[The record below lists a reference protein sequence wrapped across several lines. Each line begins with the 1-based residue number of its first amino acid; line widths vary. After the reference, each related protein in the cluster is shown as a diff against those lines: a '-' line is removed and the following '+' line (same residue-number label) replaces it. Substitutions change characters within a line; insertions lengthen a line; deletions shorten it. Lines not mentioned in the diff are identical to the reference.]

1 MEATGPNGPIGT
13 TVTINGSQYY
23 IIGKNR
29 IKITEHFP
37 AGGKQLD
44 ELISELIIHKIKENA
59 DRTA

>member
-1 MEATGPNGPIGT
+1 MEGTGRNCPEGT

-37 AGGKQLD
+37 VSGKQLD
-44 ELISELIIHKIKENA
+44 ELISELIIHKIKESA
-59 DRTA
+59 DRTV

>member
-1 MEATGPNGPIGT
+1 MKGTGPTGPIGT

-37 AGGKQLD
+37 ISGKQLG
-44 ELISELIIHKIKENA
+44 ELIENSETMECSEKGLF
-59 DRTA
+59 

>member
-1 MEATGPNGPIGT
+1 MEGTGRNCPEGT

-37 AGGKQLD
+37 TSGKQLG